1 MLSLQDGTR
10 RDFLKVGSLA
20 LGGLTLEHL
29 LQANVAA
36 NGHGLLKDKAVILLF
51 MQGGPS
57 QFETF
62 DPKMEAPAE
71 IRSVTGEIAT
81 KLPGIT
87 FGSTFPQLAQLA
99 DRLAIVRSF
108 TTGDARH
115 DLKPVVHRDTFNAN
129 MGTLYARV
137 AGMNHPKMGMPRNVL
152 LLPKAI
158 DKEAQ
163 PALTQFGNIHTTG
176 PFSGSLAP
184 FAPGAGGSLQQDMKL
199 NMAMDR
205 LENRRLLL
213 RQVDQARWAAEKLG
227 LFEGVN
233 HLRGQAFQ
241 TILGGLS
248 EAFDLS
254 KEDPGTVAR
263 YDTSK
268 ISRPDNMDKKLNNHK
283 FYVDNGKTLGKL
295 LLLARR
301 LCERGAGFVTVTT
314 NFVWDMHADVNNAG
328 VAKGMQYMGLPFD
341 HAVSAFLEDVHQR
354 GLSDKILL
362 VCCGEMGRTP
372 RLNNRGGRDHWGS
385 LAPLLVAGGGLKM
398 GQVIGESTR
407 DGSTP
412 QTEPITIKHLVSTI
426 LNTLVDGSQLRLTPD
441 VPREI
446 IRATTDWQPIPG
458 LHS

>member
-1 MLSLQDGTR
+1 MLSFQNELR

-36 NGHGLLKDKAVILLF
+36 GDNRALKDKSVIFLF

-81 KLPGIT
+81 KLPGVT
-87 FGSTFPQLAQLA
+87 FGSTFPQLAQLT

-129 MGTLYARV
+129 MGTLYARI
-137 AGMNHPKMGMPRNVL
+137 AGMNHPKMGMPRNTL
-152 LLPKAI
+152 LLPQAI
-158 DKEAQ
+158 ESKAQ
-163 PALTQFGNIHTTG
+163 PALTQFGNIHSTG
-176 PFSGSLAP
+176 SFSNSLAP

-199 NMAMDR
+199 NVAMDR
-205 LENRRLLL
+205 LDDRRLLL
-213 RQVDQARWAAEKLG
+213 RQIDHARWAADQMS
-227 LFEGVN
+227 LFDGTN
-233 HLRGQAFQ
+233 HLRQQAFQ

-263 YDTSK
+263 YDTSN

-314 NFVWDMHADVNNAG
+314 NFVWDMHADINNAG

-354 GLSDKILL
+354 GLSEKILL

-372 RLNNRGGRDHWGS
+372 RLNKNGGRDHWGS
-385 LAPLLVAGGGLKM
+385 LAPLLLAGGGLNM

-407 DGSTP
+407 DGSKP
-412 QTEPITIKHLVSTI
+412 KTEAITIKNLVSTV
-426 LNTLVDGSQLRLTPD
+426 LNTLLDAGQLRLIPD
-441 VPREI
+441 TPREI
-446 IRATTDWQPIPG
+446 IQATSDWKPIPG
-458 LHS
+458 LHA

>member
-1 MLSLQDGTR
+1 MLSFQNESR
-10 RDFLKVGSLA
+10 REFLKVGSLA
-20 LGGLTLEHL
+20 LGSLTLEHL
-29 LQANVAA
+29 LQTGAA
-36 NGHGLLKDKAVILLF
+36 AGENRALKDRSVILLF

-71 IRSVTGEIAT
+71 IRSVTGEIST
-81 KLPGIT
+81 KLPGVT
-87 FGSTFPQLAQLA
+87 FGSTFPQLAKLA
-99 DRLAIVRSF
+99 DHLAIVRSF

-129 MGTLYARV
+129 MGTLYARI
-137 AGMNHPKMGMPRNVL
+137 AGMNHPEMGMPRNVL

-158 DKEAQ
+158 EPDAQ

-176 PFSGSLAP
+176 SFSGSLAP
-184 FAPGAGGSLQQDMKL
+184 FAPGAGGTLQQDMKL
-199 NMAMDR
+199 NIPMNR
-205 LENRRLLL
+205 LDDRRLLL
-213 RQVDQARWAAEKLG
+213 NRIDQARWAAETMEVFDG
-227 LFEGVN
+227 MN
-233 HLRGQAFQ
+233 HLRQQAFQ

-254 KEDPGTVAR
+254 REDPRVVQR
-263 YDTSK
+263 YDTSQ

-283 FYVDNGKTLGKL
+283 YYVDNGKTLGKL

-314 NFVWDMHADVNNAG
+314 NFVWDMHADVNNADVG
-328 VAKGMQYMGLPFD
+328 RGMQYVGSPFD

-385 LAPLLVAGGGLKM
+385 LAPLLLAGGGLKM

-407 DGSTP
+407 DGSRP
-412 QTEPITIKHLVSTI
+412 KSEPMTIKHLISTI
-426 LNTLVDGSQLRLTPD
+426 LNRLIDAGQLRLIPD
-441 VPREI
+441 APREI
-446 IRATTDWQPIPG
+446 VRATTDWKPIHG
-458 LHS
+458 LQG

>member
-1 MLSLQDGTR
+1 MLSFQNESR

-29 LQANVAA
+29 LGTAGATAGENKA
-36 NGHGLLKDKAVILLF
+36 LKDKAVILLF

-87 FGSTFPQLAQLA
+87 FGSTFPQLAQMA
-99 DRLAIVRSF
+99 ERLAIVRSF

-129 MGTLYARV
+129 MGTLYARI
-137 AGMNHPKMGMPRNVL
+137 AGMTHPKMGMPRNIL

-158 DKEAQ
+158 ETEAQ

-176 PFSGSLAP
+176 SFSGSLAP

-199 NMAMDR
+199 NIAMNR
-205 LENRRLLL
+205 LDDRRLLL
-213 RQVDQARWAAEKLG
+213 NRIDQARWAAETSG
-227 LFEGVN
+227 LFDGMN
-233 HLRGQAFQ
+233 HLRQQAFQ

-254 KEDPGTVAR
+254 KEDPDTVAR

-328 VAKGMQYMGLPFD
+328 VAQGMQYMGLPFD

-354 GLSDKILL
+354 GLNDKILL

-372 RLNNRGGRDHWGS
+372 RLNKRGGRDHWGS
-385 LAPLLVAGGGLKM
+385 LAPLLMAGGGLKM

-412 QTEPITIKHLVSTI
+412 KTEPVTIKHLVSTI
-426 LNTLVDGSQLRLTPD
+426 LNTLIDGGQLRLISD
-441 VPREI
+441 APREI
-446 IRATTDWQPIPG
+446 IRATTDWKPIPG
-458 LHS
+458 LH